1 MKIKLLNDLTQAL
14 NIIYTACRTCYSTK
28 SPFELIKQEPKLE
41 LILKIAR
48 SGHLS
53 TFEHVNC
60 TFAIE
65 GVSRSLLAQ
74 LTRHRLCSFSVQS
87 QRYCK
92 MDNNFVVPFSLDGD
106 SRNIVGGILNK
117 ITDCYNTL
125 IENGVKKEDA
135 RAILP
140 NATCTNLV
148 MTCNLRELIHICN
161 LRLCKRAQAEIRELT
176 DLMRKEVTKQLPF
189 MEEFLVPNC
198 KHCTEDKGCK
208 NEYSR
213 KN

>member
-1 MKIKLLNDLTQAL
+1 MKVKLLNNLKQSL
-14 NIIYTACRTCYSTK
+14 NIIYTACRTCYSSK
-28 SPFELIKQEPKLE
+28 SPLDIIREEPDKE

-53 TFEHVNC
+53 TFEHINC

-92 MDNNFVVPFSLDGD
+92 MDSNFVIPDTLRD
-106 SRNIVGGILNK
+106 NKEIVGKTLNQ
-117 ITDCYNTL
+117 IMECYNTL
-125 IENGVKKEDA
+125 IEAGVKKEDA
-135 RAILP
+135 RAVMP

-161 LRLCKRAQAEIRELT
+161 LRLCKRAQAEIRELVN
-176 DLMRKEVTKQLPF
+176 LMRIEVIHELPF
-189 MEEFLVPNC
+189 MFEFLSPNC
-198 KHCTEDKGCK
+198 KHCTEERGCK
-208 NEYSR
+208 
-213 KN
+213 KT

>member
-1 MKIKLLNDLTQAL
+1 MKIKLLNNLEQAL
-14 NIIYTACRTCYSTK
+14 NIIYTACRTCYSSK
-28 SPFELIKQEPKLE
+28 SPLELIDQEPNLD

-53 TFEHVNC
+53 TFEHINC

-92 MDNNFVVPFSLDGD
+92 MDKSFVIPDTLRDNKEIIGKT
-106 SRNIVGGILNK
+106 LNQM
-117 ITDCYNTL
+117 IDCYNEL
-125 IENGVKKEDA
+125 IDAGVKKEDA

-161 LRLCKRAQAEIRELT
+161 LRLCKRAQTEIRELT
-176 DLMRKEVTKQLPF
+176 DLMRKEVIKQLPF
-189 MEEFLVPNC
+189 MKEFLVPNC
-198 KHCTEDKGCK
+198 KHCTEVKGCK
-208 NEYSR
+208 DE
-213 KN
+213 

>member
-1 MKIKLLNDLTQAL
+1 MKIKLLNDLSNAKE
-14 NIIYTACRTCYSTK
+14 IIFTACRTCYSSK
-28 SPFELIKQEPKLE
+28 SPLELIEQEPDLD

-53 TFEHVNC
+53 TFEHVVC

-74 LTRHRLCSFSVQS
+74 LTRHRICSFSVQS

-92 MDNNFVVPFSLDGD
+92 MSDNFTTPEALKDNPLFNKTLRDIFTCYE
-106 SRNIVGGILNK
+106 ILV
-117 ITDCYNTL
+117 DV
-125 IENGVKKEDA
+125 GVKKEDA

-161 LRLCKRAQAEIRELT
+161 LRLCKRAQAEIRELVR
-176 DLMRKEVTKQLPF
+176 LMRDEVEKELPF
-189 MEEFLVPNC
+189 MKEFLVPNC
-198 KHCTEDKGCK
+198 KNCTEEKGCK
-208 NEYSR
+208 NG
-213 KN
+213 